1 MRGAYLYSIRK
12 LKGTA
17 IGETKVLVKQDNV
30 DVLLVVLDREGEYQ
44 RYYAITSLG
53 LIEVFLGKVSV
64 ETTSALSKA
73 VQVGLDRDISLG
85 STLTYDREEIHSYER

>member
-1 MRGAYLYSIRK
+1 LYSIRK